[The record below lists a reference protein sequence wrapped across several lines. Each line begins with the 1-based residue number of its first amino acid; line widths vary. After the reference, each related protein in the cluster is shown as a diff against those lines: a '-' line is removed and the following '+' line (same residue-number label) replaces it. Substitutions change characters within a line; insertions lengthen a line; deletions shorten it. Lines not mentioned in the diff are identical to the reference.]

1 MSRMGRWALVCLV
14 VLACGCAKPASD
26 GRAAAVDEG
35 AAVGTGTIA
44 WVYDFDEGM
53 AQARES
59 GKPAMVDVF
68 ATWCAPCKLL
78 DEGVFSRADVA
89 EASTEFVPIKV
100 DGDEYPDVRDELG
113 VSSYPTVLFLH
124 PNGTELG
131 RSMGAVSYDVM
142 LEAMEQAQEKFA
154 AGE

>member
-1 MSRMGRWALVCLV
+1 MGRWSLLLLV
-14 VLACGCAKPASD
+14 VFACGCAKPAPVPQ
-26 GRAAAVDEG
+26 AAAEG
-35 AAVGTGTIA
+35 EERAVGTGSIA

-53 AQARES
+53 EQARES
-59 GKPAMVDVF
+59 GKPVMVDVF

-89 EASTEFVPIKV
+89 EATGQFVPIKV
-100 DGDEYPDVRDELG
+100 DGDKYPDVRDELG

-124 PNGTELG
+124 PNGAELG